1 MKKIVRIKPFI
12 FLVSVFFAVV
22 LLSCSQKKSA
32 DNLKWYRGN
41 THTHATFSDENDTN
55 DVPEIASWY
64 RDAGYNFLVL
74 SEHNDHLKAKKIFS
88 HDELSQPPS
97 FIMINGL
104 ELSNSRHH
112 LAFGIKN
119 YIGDETSL
127 QDGVKKTLDA
137 GGIPILNHPQSK
149 VIKAA
154 DFIAVKGLNHM
165 EILNGGRREQTK
177 ASEILWDSILSA
189 PDGRIVYAVAAD
201 DNHYSKE
208 HVGGGWI
215 MVKSPRL
222 TSEDILENF
231 RKGNYYATNGVILDN
246 YSVDK
251 KKITVNS
258 VNGDTVEFI
267 GKLGTV
273 LKTVPGKIGEYNI
286 KGDELYVRARVKGSG
301 GIFAWTQPL
310 YSNIPK
316 E

>member
-1 MKKIVRIKPFI
+1 MKKLVRIKSFI

-22 LLSCSQKKSA
+22 LLSCSQKKA
-32 DNLKWYRGN
+32 GNNLKWYRGN
-41 THTHATFSDENDTN
+41 THTHARFSDENDTN

-74 SEHNDHLKAKKIFS
+74 SEHNDHLKSKKIFS

-127 QDGVKKTLDA
+127 QDGVTKTLAA

-149 VIKAA
+149 VVKAA
-154 DFIAVKGLNHM
+154 DFIATKGLNHM
-165 EILNGGRREQTK
+165 EILNGGRPDQTK
-177 ASEILWDSILSA
+177 ASELLWDSILSA
-189 PDGRIVYAVAAD
+189 PDGRIVFAVAAD

-208 HVGGGWI
+208 NVGRGWV

-222 TSEDILENF
+222 TSYDILDNF

-246 YSVDK
+246 YTVDK

-273 LKTVPGKIGEYNI
+273 LKTVPGKTGEYNI
-286 KGDELYVRARVKGSG
+286 SGDELYVRVRVKGRDG
-301 GIFAWTQPL
+301 LYAWTQPL
-310 YSNIPK
+310 FTNISK
-316 E
+316 

>member
-1 MKKIVRIKPFI
+1 MKSNQIVLFASII
-12 FLVSVFFAVV
+12 SFFVI
-22 LLSCSQKKSA
+22 LQISCARNSEK
-32 DNLKWYRGN
+32 DDWIWYRGN

-64 RDAGYNFLVL
+64 LDAGYNFLGL

-97 FIMINGL
+97 FLMINGL

-119 YIGDETSL
+119 YIGDEISL
-127 QDGVKKTLDA
+127 QDGVSKTLAA

-149 VIKAA
+149 VVKAA
-154 DFIAVKGLNHM
+154 DFIATKGLNHM
-165 EILNGGRREQTK
+165 EILNGGRTDQTQ

-208 HVGGGWI
+208 NVGRGWI
-215 MVKSPRL
+215 MVKSPTL

-231 RKGNYYATNGVILDN
+231 RKGNYYATNGVFLKDYTADTKN
-246 YSVDK
+246 
-251 KKITVNS
+251 ITVNS
-258 VNGDTVEFI
+258 FNGDTIEFI
-267 GKLGTV
+267 GKYGTV
-273 LKTVPGKIGEYNI
+273 LKTVPGKNGEYKI
-286 KGDELYVRARVKGSG
+286 SGDELYVRVRVKGTDG
-301 GIFAWTQPL
+301 KYAWTQPL
-310 YSNIPK
+310 FTNIP